1 MSIDVDIPEPHVV
14 LITINRPEKRN
25 ALDAE
30 HMAAL
35 GDAWRRVRDDADVWC
50 AVITGAGDRAFC
62 AGGDLAT
69 HIPTFTD
76 TRPPPRSSTV
86 QPAHMLRAFPHYQ
99 PVVPAATGLGVGG
112 GMGMLPGTHPR

>member
-76 TRPPPRSSTV
+76 TAIAKIASVFLRTREAHSACGTIRLAKIST
-86 QPAHMLRAFPHYQ
+86 A
-99 PVVPAATGLGVGG
+99 
-112 GMGMLPGTHPR
+112 